1 MVSNRR
7 SDRED
12 FKFGQKKLKFWR
24 EIWILA
30 GNLNFFAIFGQ
41 ICHLLGIKLSLE
53 LIASCF
59 GYQINP
65 GTSRVPIWAKKF
77 QILAGNLN
85 FFGQNCN
92 IASKY
97 SLWQVTASHN
107 YAYWVCSG
115 YQNYPLAKQSTNLCF
130 KIHILA
136 GNLNFWAKIAV
147 INPYKHS
154 TYANLVCH
162 HLFEE
167 ALDSHANQ
175 WGKFLCYQIS
185 KPKKRVPILIDMAG
199 LQTLWGQNYEKIFFL
214 SVKKWKK
221 TKYRNQT
228 ARGPVPRRW
237 CPGDERTPTAWLLK
251 VPWPAGDGCLTRMFR
266 LEPCQSGSDHD
277 NVS

>member
-115 YQNYPLAKQSTNLCF
+115 YQNYPLAKQSTNLGL
-130 KIHILA
+130 KILCLVTYNIILA
-136 GNLNFWAKIAV
+136 
-147 INPYKHS
+147 INMVSRAYMQQKVVAIVVKMGS
-154 TYANLVCH
+154 QYAQLLRNWLELASI
-162 HLFEE
+162 LFMGCW
-167 ALDSHANQ
+167 DTS
-175 WGKFLCYQIS
+175 W
-185 KPKKRVPILIDMAG
+185 
-199 LQTLWGQNYEKIFFL
+199 LWHI
-214 SVKKWKK
+214 
-221 TKYRNQT
+221 
-228 ARGPVPRRW
+228 
-237 CPGDERTPTAWLLK
+237 
-251 VPWPAGDGCLTRMFR
+251 
-266 LEPCQSGSDHD
+266 
-277 NVS
+277 